1 MTDLATIGFKADTTQ
16 LVTAEKRLDSLAKQG
31 DKTEKSIDGMNK
43 ALGAAGAVIATLG
56 LTNATQEV
64 IQYADS
70 WTMVTN
76 QLRQVTSGTEDLF
89 LTQQKVVDLAKETR
103 TNLEAT
109 TDLYT
114 GLSRST
120 QSLGKT
126 QEDVLNVTGTLNK
139 LFLVG
144 GKSAEEAAGAI
155 RQLNQ
160 GLEAGALRGDEFNS
174 VAEGAPRILDA
185 LSNSLNIA
193 RGDLKTFAATGGITA
208 EILFKALE
216 DYETTADRMASK
228 VQATY
233 AQSLEVAKTNITQFV
248 GESEI
253 LKDSTMALGNAFV
266 FASENIEPM
275 IAGLGAAGAV
285 LVASTI
291 PSMVT
296 YATSLATA
304 TAGTS
309 ALTLATRVLLG
320 PIGLTLAAVGAAA
333 TAFSLY
339 KDNIDEASKATAEHE
354 KKIAGLEK
362 VYAELA
368 ELEKDKQGERLTGL
382 YIETQQ
388 KAIAVDQKRLDIS
401 EKLAAAIDKER
412 ESNKRNGDAR
422 SRATN
427 TYTAEVKRLEGELSK
442 LDKEG
447 EEYKEVLDSINN
459 ALQNGIDSLQGW
471 KEAGSEAVKV
481 TKEMSAAQK
490 QMADGFNSQILSI
503 KNQKE
508 ELSLTTDEFEEY
520 QAVQEAIAYGA
531 GPEMIKVIKEQVKQ
545 LQAQRKEFNLFS
557 EFEEVSKIPDE
568 FKDAWEA
575 ANEWARVTDRAIDSV
590 DAAFVDVIM
599 NIDQGFDG
607 LFDNLENAFKRM
619 VAEMIYQAA
628 KADIAG
634 ALAGGSSGFS
644 NLSALGG
651 GNQIGSVISGAGG
664 VFSGAGG
671 VSNNQFAMAAALGGL
686 FGGTAGGHGDVG
698 GSIGATI
705 GMAAGGPIGAAVG
718 AVLGGAVGSLFGGK
732 YEVSDQKVT
741 VEIIG
746 DDFQGE
752 VTTTEK
758 KKKLWKNR
766 YRTTVDT
773 IEDGVLDDLFSSLQ
787 DSIISAADI
796 LDVEE
801 VTKSTTRYIGG
812 IDRATGELS
821 KQFEAIT
828 STTTMSVENWLDSFS
843 SSLNFD
849 SKGLSQEEI
858 QAKIAEWA
866 DRTSEAMISG
876 VFGGVLSDLQK
887 EGESSSEA
895 LQRVIS
901 SIELFE
907 STSSALGLTFDETKA
922 SVAEVASSIADMS
935 GGLQNFAALSNS
947 YYQNFFSE
955 EERRLNSTQQL
966 TDAFSELGL
975 ALPESRDAFRD
986 IIDGIDLTTEA
997 GQQLYASLLALNPAL
1012 AQLIDSTARAA
1023 EEAERAAEREAQ
1035 EASRQ
1040 AELKAREAEALANK
1054 ELDLRIQLLQLQ
1066 GSEEEALSL
1075 TRQRQLE
1082 NLDPSLRAIM
1092 QEIYAEQDLTKVR
1105 DEAAAAAEQ
1114 AKDAEINRLNE
1125 LFDTLTNNVA
1135 FAKSEVEKSRD
1146 AEIERI
1152 SLLEQKNNE
1161 KHKLEIDGINE
1172 AAKLRKS
1179 ALSAEQKLISDQLSI
1194 VSAVSRSL
1202 GAASSGFTSEQALQ
1216 AARRGDF
1223 SLAQNINEN
1232 DGSFGS
1238 ATDESIARAME
1249 AFNLAEIGK
1258 LADAQKDN
1266 LQSELSFAEMQ
1277 INAIEL
1283 ASQKEIE
1290 AAKAQLELDK
1300 KEYAEQKEQINKQI
1314 NELLGI
1320 DTSVMSLEAATAL
1333 YNKEQQALLELDY
1346 ENQIAALQQSEIQT
1360 AIQQEQVSQLE
1371 SVNASLITI
1380 IDDSNKRGDIIISP
1394 PWIEESAQN
1403 NDEMVM
1409 ELRKMRE
1416 ELNNANM
1423 QIAQNTA
1430 KTAKSTR
1437 NIEYQNE
1444 GTQ

>member
-16 LVTAEKRLDSLAKQG
+16 LVTAEKRLDSLAKHG

-56 LTNATQEV
+56 LTRATQEV

-109 TDLYT
+109 TDLYA

-126 QEDVLNVTGTLNK
+126 QEDVLAVTGTLNK

-208 EILFKALE
+208 EILFKALK

-233 AQSLEVAKTNITQFV
+233 AQSLEVAKTNVTQFV

-253 LKDSTMALGNAFV
+253 LKESTMALGNAFV
-266 FASENIEPM
+266 FASENIEPI

-291 PSMVT
+291 PSMVSYT
-296 YATSLATA
+296 ASLAAA

-320 PIGLTLAAVGAAA
+320 PIGLTVAALGAAA
-333 TAFSLY
+333 TAFSVY
-339 KDNIDEASKATAEHE
+339 KDDIDEASKAAEDHAKSLSKIE
-354 KKIAGLEK
+354 KSAQSLI
-362 VYAELA
+362 
-368 ELEKDKQGERLTGL
+368 ELEKDKKSKEFTKS
-382 YIETQQ
+382 YIETQKEAAKVQ
-388 KAIAVDQKRLDIS
+388 QDLIDSEIELKRLRESTPTRELMNLKQFTDAIEKAKDAVDKNKKSLKEKNDTLDA
-401 EKLAAAIDKER
+401 L
-412 ESNKRNGDAR
+412 
-422 SRATN
+422 
-427 TYTAEVKRLEGELSK
+427 
-442 LDKEG
+442 
-447 EEYKEVLDSINN
+447 NN
-459 ALQNGIDSLQGW
+459 ALDGNIQSLQGW
-471 KEAGSEAVKV
+471 KEAGSEVVKV

-531 GPEMIKVIKEQVKQ
+531 GPEMIKVIKEQIKE
-545 LQAQRKEFNLFS
+545 LQKQRKELALFS
-557 EFEEVSKIPDE
+557 GFEEISAVPAE
-568 FKDAWEA
+568 FAKAGEA
-575 ANEWARVTDRAIDSV
+575 AIDWARVTDRAIDSV

-634 ALAGGSSGFS
+634 ALSGGGSGFS

-651 GNQIGSVISGAGG
+651 GNQVGSAISGAGG
-664 VFSGAGG
+664 IFSGAGG

-686 FGGTAGGHGDVG
+686 FGGTAGGNGDVG
-698 GSIGATI
+698 GSIGAAI

-732 YEVSDQKVT
+732 YELAEQRVT
-741 VEIIG
+741 VEIMG
-746 DDFQGE
+746 DDFEGE
-752 VTTTEK
+752 VTSTEK

-787 DSIISAADI
+787 DSIINAAEI
-796 LDVEE
+796 LDVDE
-801 VTKSTTRYIGG
+801 VTKTTYEYERVFDDVGDG
-812 IDRATGELS
+812 IARN
-821 KQFEAIT
+821 FEAIAK
-828 STTTMSVENWLDSFS
+828 TTTMSVEDWLDSFS
-843 SSLNFD
+843 SSLDFD

-858 QAKIAEWA
+858 QAKITEWA
-866 DRTSEAMISG
+866 DRTSNAMISG
-876 VFGGVLSDLQK
+876 VFGSVLSDLQK

-895 LQRVIS
+895 MQRVIS

-907 STSSALGLTFDETKA
+907 STSSSLGLTFDETKA
-922 SVAEVASSIADMS
+922 SVAEVASSIVDMS

-997 GQQLYASLLALNPAL
+997 GQQLYTSLLALNPAL

-1023 EEAERAAEREAQ
+1023 EEAERAAEREA
-1035 EASRQ
+1035 
-1040 AELKAREAEALANK
+1040 ELKAREAEALANK
-1054 ELDLRIQLLQLQ
+1054 ELDLRIQLLQLH

-1075 TRQRQLE
+1075 IRQRQLE
-1082 NLDPSLRAIM
+1082 NLDPSLRALM
-1092 QEIYAEQDLTKVR
+1092 QEIYAEQDLTKAR
-1105 DEAAAAAEQ
+1105 DEAAAAAQQ

-1152 SLLEQKNNE
+1152 SLLEKKNNE
-1161 KHKLEIDGINE
+1161 KYKLEIDSINQ
-1172 AAKLRKS
+1172 AAKARKS
-1179 ALSAEQKLISDQLSI
+1179 AISAEQKMIKDQLSI

-1232 DGSFGS
+1232 NGSFGS

-1258 LADAQKDN
+1258 LADAQKDS
-1266 LQSELSFAEMQ
+1266 LQSELNFAEMQ
-1277 INAIEL
+1277 ISAIEL

-1360 AIQQEQVSQLE
+1360 EIQREQVSQLE
-1371 SVNASLITI
+1371 AVNASLIAI
-1380 IDDSNKRGDIIISP
+1380 IDDSNRRGEIIISP
-1394 PWIEESAQN
+1394 PWIEESTQN
-1403 NDEMVM
+1403 NNELVA

-1416 ELNNANM
+1416 DLNNANM

-1444 GTQ
+1444 GQL

>member
-16 LVTAEKRLDSLAKQG
+16 LTTAEKRLDSLAKQG
-31 DKTEKSIDGMNK
+31 DKTEQSIDGMNK

-56 LTNATQEV
+56 LTNVTQQV

-126 QEDVLNVTGTLNK
+126 QEDVLAVTGTLNK

-216 DYETTADRMASK
+216 DYGTAADQMASK

-233 AQSLEVAKTNITQFV
+233 AQSLEVAKTNVAQFI

-266 FASENIEPM
+266 FASENIEPI

-285 LVASTI
+285 LVTSTI
-291 PSMVT
+291 PSMFSYT
-296 YATSLATA
+296 ASLAAA

-320 PIGLTLAAVGAAA
+320 PIGLTVAALGAAA

-339 KDNIDEASKATAEHE
+339 KDDIDEASKAAEDHAKSLSKIE
-354 KKIAGLEK
+354 KSAQSLIK
-362 VYAELA
+362 
-368 ELEKDKQGERLTGL
+368 LEKDKKSKEFTKS
-382 YIETQQ
+382 YIETQKEALKVQ
-388 KAIAVDQKRLDIS
+388 QNLIDSEIELKRLRGSTPTRELMNLKQFTDAIEKAKGAVDKNKKSLK
-401 EKLAAAIDKER
+401 EKND
-412 ESNKRNGDAR
+412 
-422 SRATN
+422 T
-427 TYTAEVKRLEGELSK
+427 LSA
-442 LDKEG
+442 L
-447 EEYKEVLDSINN
+447 NN
-459 ALQNGIDSLQGW
+459 ALDGGIGSLQGW
-471 KEAGSEAVKV
+471 KEAGSEVVKV
-481 TKEMSAAQK
+481 TKEMSAAKK

-508 ELSLTTDEFEEY
+508 ELTLTTDEFEEY

-634 ALAGGSSGFS
+634 ALAGGGGGFS

-651 GNQIGSVISGAGG
+651 GNQIGSAVSGLGG
-664 VFSGAGG
+664 IFSDAGG
-671 VSNNQFAMAAALGGL
+671 VSNGAFGLAAGLGGL
-686 FGGTAGGHGDVG
+686 FGSTAGGMGGTG
-698 GSIGATI
+698 GSIGAAI
-705 GMAAGGPIGAAVG
+705 GMGAAGPIGAAVG

-741 VEIIG
+741 IEIMG
-746 DDFQGE
+746 DDFEGE

-773 IEDGVLDDLFSSLQ
+773 IEDGVLDDLFGSLQ

-796 LDVEE
+796 LDVDE

-828 STTTMSVENWLDSFS
+828 STTTMSVEAWLDSFS
-843 SSLNFD
+843 SSINFD
-849 SKGLSQEEI
+849 SKGMSQEEI
-858 QAKIAEWA
+858 QAKITEWA
-866 DRTSEAMISG
+866 DRTSNAMVSG
-876 VFGGVLSDLQK
+876 VFGSVLSDLQK

-907 STSSALGLTFDETKA
+907 STSSSLGLTFDETKA
-922 SVAEVASSIADMS
+922 SVAEVASSIVDMS

-975 ALPESRDAFRD
+975 ALPDSRDAFRD

-1012 AQLIDSTARAA
+1012 AQLIDSTDRAA
-1023 EEAERAAEREAQ
+1023 DEAEREA
-1035 EASRQ
+1035 
-1040 AELKAREAEALANK
+1040 KALANS

-1066 GSEEEALSL
+1066 GSEEEALL
-1075 TRQRQLE
+1075 LIRQRQLE
-1082 NLDPSLRAIM
+1082 NLEPSLRALM
-1092 QEIYAEQDLTKVR
+1092 QEIYAEQDLAKAR

-1135 FAKSEVEKSRD
+1135 FAKSQVEKSRD
-1146 AEIERI
+1146 AEIDRI
-1152 SLLEQKNNE
+1152 SLLEE
-1161 KHKLEIDGINE
+1161 KSREKYKDEIDDINS
-1172 AAKLRKS
+1172 AAKARKS
-1179 ALSAEQKLISDQLSI
+1179 SLNAEQRLISDQLSI

-1223 SLAQNINEN
+1223 SLAQNINKNE
-1232 DGSFGS
+1232 DSFGS
-1238 ATDESIARAME
+1238 ATDESIARAMK

-1258 LADAQKDN
+1258 LADSQKSALESQFN
-1266 LQSELSFAEMQ
+1266 YAERQ
-1277 INAIEL
+1277 ISAIEL

-1290 AAKAQLELDK
+1290 AAKSQLELDEK
-1300 KEYAEQKEQINKQI
+1300 KYAEQKEQINKQI

-1320 DTSVMSLEAATAL
+1320 DTSVMSLELATAL
-1333 YNKEQQALLELDY
+1333 YSKEQQALLELDY

-1360 AIQQEQVSQLE
+1360 EIQREQVSQLE
-1371 SVNASLITI
+1371 AVNASLITI
-1380 IDDSNKRGDIIISP
+1380 IDDSNRRGDIIISP

-1409 ELRKMRE
+1409 EIRKMRE